1 MATTASADRVE
12 ADPRDIDCAFDPATA
27 SRVRELHTDQE
38 RRAIASTHDMTPAA
52 PHPDPRLAAKAW
64 QASNH
69 GTYVRRPPEPEM
81 DAG

>member
-1 MATTASADRVE
+1 
-12 ADPRDIDCAFDPATA
+12 
-27 SRVRELHTDQE
+27 
-38 RRAIASTHDMTPAA
+38 MTPAA